1 MKVASPKPADG
12 NKAQACPEPAHD
24 YYEQLQIVIKGNS
37 ALSVDTEASRVAF
50 KSMFIKEL
58 NWYLFL

>member
-12 NKAQACPEPAHD
+12 NKAQACPEPAQD

-37 ALSVDTEASRVAF
+37 GLSIDTEASRVAL
-50 KSMFIKEL
+50 KSV
-58 NWYLFL
+58 Y